1 MQDIALSPD
10 AWRQN
15 QTALAHVGR
24 KLSLAAAAML
34 LLFGTLGIT
43 LAVTTDEAHAHPAT
57 EFCTPVGT
65 ETVQWGSQP
74 YQSYERTV
82 YVCHY
87 VHGDHPGPAWLDWFW
102 DIGTILF

>member
-1 MQDIALSPD
+1 MEHAVLSAE

-15 QTALAHVGR
+15 QTALTQVGR
-24 KLSLAAAAML
+24 RLSMAAAAL
-34 LLFGTLGIT
+34 LLLLGALGVT
-43 LAVTTDEAHAHPAT
+43 LAVTADEASAHPAR
-57 EFCTPVGT
+57 EVCTPVGT

-87 VHGDHPGPAWLDWFW
+87 IHDDHPGPSWLDWFW
-102 DIGTILF
+102 DIGTIIF